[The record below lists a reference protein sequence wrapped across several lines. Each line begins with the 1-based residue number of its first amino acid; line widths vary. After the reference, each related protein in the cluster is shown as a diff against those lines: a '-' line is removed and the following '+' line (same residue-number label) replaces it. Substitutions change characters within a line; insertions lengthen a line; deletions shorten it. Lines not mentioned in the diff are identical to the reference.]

1 MREVV
6 LPPWLGWGR
15 AREEGLLVSVWGEA
29 TGRGAGVGEVG
40 SRVGAWMR
48 GGVRGLA
55 SLYRKHARRCF
66 TWTIRGRGADSPT
79 KKIT

>member
-1 MREVV
+1 MF

-48 GGVRGLA
+48 GGVRGAA
-55 SLYRKHARRCF
+55 SLHRRHARRCF
-66 TWTIRGRGADSPT
+66 SRTVRGRGADSPT